1 MKWISLLIVLFFA
14 SHVQAQTTYLKVAD
28 KPEYE
33 KYLEYCNTPIS
44 RPFKLDLKV
53 SVLKINNLYM
63 DSQGN
68 WVTSKT
74 PTISLVSYGTKTV
87 STTESQKLVSI
98 IVELPVQRRVPS
110 IADFYKYWKTNFIQE
125 GLLDER
131 SGAY

>member
-1 MKWISLLIVLFFA
+1 MKYLLAILLLFA
-14 SHVQAQTTYLKVAD
+14 LQVQAQTYVKVAD
-28 KPEYE
+28 KAEYE
-33 KYLEYCNTPIS
+33 KYLTYCNTPIS
-44 RPFKLDLKV
+44 RPFKLYLKV

-74 PTISLVSYGTKTV
+74 PTITLVPCGSKTV
-87 STTESQKLVSI
+87 STTESQK
-98 IVELPVQRRVPS
+98 IVFISVDIPVQRRIPS

>member
-1 MKWISLLIVLFFA
+1 MKYFSIILLFFA
-14 SHVQAQTTYLKVAD
+14 LNVQAQTYVKVVD

-53 SVLKINNLYM
+53 SVLKINNLYL
-63 DSQGN
+63 DAKGN

-74 PTISLVSYGTKTV
+74 PTISLVPFGTKTV
-87 STTESQKLVSI
+87 TTTESQKQISI
-98 IVELPVQRRVPS
+98 IIELPVQRRIPS
-110 IADFYKYWKTNFIQE
+110 IPDFYKYWKTKFIQE

-131 SGAY
+131 SGASQ